1 MRVDNL
7 PISNVIDIVQYKC
20 FGWKRLM
27 LCFLFAWSDPSSKFI
42 KCFLVNSISFNF
54 EPICFQKRL
63 LHFELLAIA
72 TTYFPFLILTREHFS
87 IFACR
92 FQLISQIYYRLAIV
106 TNKSSYAS
114 QKQKK
119 ADAKMRFFVLPKS
132 YFWNCPLFWIGIRF
146 HKQRIWFS
154 SFQIMCVC
162 WYLLCDTVMF
172 IWTRN
177 WIEIPKSWY
186 TFSRNAYKHFH
197 FVFTCYTIL
206 TQIFIKY

>member
-1 MRVDNL
+1 
-7 PISNVIDIVQYKC
+7 
-20 FGWKRLM
+20 M

-87 IFACR
+87 IFACC
-92 FQLISQIYYRLAIV
+92 FQLISLAIV
-106 TNKSSYAS
+106 TTQRKVLIYIS
-114 QKQKK
+114 K
-119 ADAKMRFFVLPKS
+119 AKETDAKMTRFFLCLPKS
-132 YFWNCPLFWIGIRF
+132 LFFNCPLFWICIRF
-146 HKQRIWFS
+146 FKQKIWTF
-154 SFQIMCVC
+154 FYPNMCVC

-197 FVFTCYTIL
+197 FVFTSYTIL